1 MLDYSL
7 QHNLPSAE
15 ELPDSDDTPVDN
27 ELQELIP
34 HLLKSIL
41 AMIWSDRFDW
51 YFGIDMGIYY
61 DPKESAIVPDGFL
74 SLGVPRI
81 KGENLRPSY
90 VLWEE
95 KNVPILALEV
105 ISKTSN
111 QEYTKKKETY
121 EQIGIQ
127 YYVIYNP
134 QRKRKPPLEVYSLQN
149 QEYVLLGNQS
159 PVWLEEI
166 GLGIGLERGTD
177 QGVTREWLYW
187 YNERGER
194 FLTPEEISQQAQ
206 FQKQQAETKAERYA
220 KRLRELGI
228 DPDSV

>member
-7 QHNLPSAE
+7 SQNLPTAKD
-15 ELPDSDDTPVDN
+15 LPDSDDTPVDN

-34 HLLKSIL
+34 HLLRSIL
-41 AMIWSDRFDW
+41 AMIWSDRWDW
-51 YFGIDMGIYY
+51 YFGVDMGIYY
-61 DPKESAIVPDGFL
+61 HPEKSAIVPDGFL

-81 KGENLRPSY
+81 KDENLRLSY

-95 KNVPILALEV
+95 ENVPILALEV

-111 QEYTKKKETY
+111 QEYPKKKEIY
-121 EQIGIQ
+121 QQIGIQ

-134 QRKRKPPLEVYSLQN
+134 QRKQKPRLEVYCLEN

-159 PVWLEEI
+159 PIWLEEI
-166 GLGIGLERGTD
+166 GLGIGLDRGTD

-187 YNERGER
+187 YNQSGER
-194 FLTPEEISQQAQ
+194 FLTPEERSRR
-206 FQKQQAETKAERYA
+206 AETKAERYA
-220 KRLRELGI
+220 RKLRELGI
-228 DPDSV
+228 DPDS